1 MDSYWIVKKAKY
13 LKLFVKWRKLI
24 WKEISNFKNVLI
36 SITRITDF
44 YDSSGITHHWLF
56 YSVHLG
62 LFYFVRIKYFYIEKL
77 KILNFSGQNRNV
89 NMNFLNKSNVSTR
102 EVVEELEKTKHKL
115 QKSQTRL
122 INLSA
127 AYKALQEEKK
137 TLEATISAISS

>member
-1 MDSYWIVKKAKY
+1 MSHPALLIIDSFILYILDYFILLELNIFIKENAKN
-13 LKLFVKWRKLI
+13 F
-24 WKEISNFKNVLI
+24 EI
-36 SITRITDF
+36 
-44 YDSSGITHHWLF
+44 
-56 YSVHLG
+56 
-62 LFYFVRIKYFYIEKL
+62 
-77 KILNFSGQNRNV
+77 FSGQNRNV

>member
-1 MDSYWIVKKAKY
+1 MTHPGHSALLIIDSFILYI
-13 LKLFVKWRKLI
+13 L
-24 WKEISNFKNVLI
+24 
-36 SITRITDF
+36 D
-44 YDSSGITHHWLF
+44 
-56 YSVHLG
+56 
-62 LFYFVRIKYFYIEKL
+62 YFIIVRIKYFYIKKL

>member
-24 WKEISNFKNVLI
+24 WKEISNFKNVSI

-44 YDSSGITHHWLF
+44 YDSSVITHHWFF

-62 LFYFVRIKYFYIEKL
+62 LFYFVRIKYFYIEKQ
-77 KILNFSGQNRNV
+77 KNLNFSGQNRNV

>member
-1 MDSYWIVKKAKY
+1 MTHPT
-13 LKLFVKWRKLI
+13 LLI
-24 WKEISNFKNVLI
+24 FGLC
-36 SITRITDF
+36 
-44 YDSSGITHHWLF
+44 SSF

-62 LFYFVRIKYFYIEKL
+62 LFYFVRIKYFYIKNAKNFE
-77 KILNFSGQNRNV
+77 IFSGQNRNV

-102 EVVEELEKTKHKL
+102 EVVEELEKTKQKL

-137 TLEATISAISS
+137 TLEVTISAISS

>member
-1 MDSYWIVKKAKY
+1 MKY
-13 LKLFVKWRKLI
+13 LKLFVKWRRLI

-44 YDSSGITHHWLF
+44 YDSSDITHLWPSF

-62 LFYFVRIKYFYIEKL
+62 LFYFVRINYFCIKNAKNFE
-77 KILNFSGQNRNV
+77 IFSGQNRNV

>member
-1 MDSYWIVKKAKY
+1 MTHPT
-13 LKLFVKWRKLI
+13 LK
-24 WKEISNFKNVLI
+24 S
-36 SITRITDF
+36 DP
-44 YDSSGITHHWLF
+44 F

-62 LFYFVRIKYFYIEKL
+62 LFYFVRIKYFYIKNAKNFE
-77 KILNFSGQNRNV
+77 IFSGQNRNV

-137 TLEATISAISS
+137 TLEATISAISSQGSNMSAIM